1 MAKQK
6 ISRFAIAT
14 RVTLSLFLAGALV
27 TAVNYLSH
35 RHYQSYDFSGSGY
48 FTLSEK
54 TLSFIRSLKEPVKV
68 YLFFNPEHPLYG
80 RVEALLRRYQNAG
93 GDKFVYELIDPY
105 RDEVRAHAIV
115 NQYRLGDQDN
125 VVILDYQNRS
135 KFVDADAMAEME
147 MPSPIGNE
155 TERIKSFK
163 AEEAITSALVSLI
176 QDKPSKVY
184 FTIGHGE
191 GDIAS
196 LDPNSGFSELN
207 TRIQRDNILTT
218 NLNLLLDPV
227 IPSDANV
234 IVILGPTTSFQT
246 NEVVLLNDY
255 LKQGGKLL
263 LLLEP
268 GIQSGLD
275 ELLKNYGVI
284 ADNNYIVGAV
294 KVLGVQR
301 LLGTVPV
308 AEYANHPIVEK
319 MQRTTMVLNSVRSVR
334 ALNQNSSFQNVT
346 ELVKSSSSY
355 WGETSLN
362 SEDAK
367 FDEGQELKGPLS
379 MAIAVDAG
387 KVGEENVNLSGARLV
402 VIGSSGSFSNTQLVN
417 LPGALDLALNSLNW
431 LLRKETLIGIAPKQ
445 PKEFS
450 IGLTEGQLASLA
462 LILGIV
468 LPFSVLFLG
477 VGVWWKRR
485 R

>member
-14 RVTLSLFLAGALV
+14 RVTLSLILAGVLV
-27 TAVNYLSH
+27 TAINYFSY
-35 RHYQSYDFSGSGY
+35 RHYQTYDFSESRY

-54 TLSFIRSLKEPVKV
+54 TLSFVRSLKEPVKV

-80 RVEALLRRYQNAG
+80 RVEALLRSYQNAG
-93 GDKFVYELIDPY
+93 GDKFVYELVDPY
-105 RDEVRAHAIV
+105 RDEVRARSIM
-115 NQYRLGDQDN
+115 NQYRLGDQDD

-135 KFVDADAMAEME
+135 KFVNAAAMAEME
-147 MPSPIGNE
+147 MPSPMGEE
-155 TERIKSFK
+155 TERIKAFK
-163 AEEAITSALVSLI
+163 AEEAITSALVSLV
-176 QDKPSKVY
+176 QDDPSKIY
-184 FTIGHGE
+184 FTTGHGE
-191 GDIAS
+191 GDITS
-196 LDPNSGFSELN
+196 SDPHSGFSELN
-207 TRIQRDNILTT
+207 TRIQRDNIVTT

-227 IPSDANV
+227 IPSDANALV
-234 IVILGPTTSFQT
+234 IAGARTPFQT

-268 GIQSGLD
+268 GIESGL
-275 ELLKNYGVI
+275 EGLLKTYGVV
-284 ADNNYIVGAV
+284 ADDNYIVGAV
-294 KVLGVQR
+294 KVLGAQR

-308 AEYANHPIVEK
+308 AEYSNHPIVEK
-319 MQRTTMVLNSVRSVR
+319 MRLTTMVLNSARSVR
-334 ALNQNSSFQNVT
+334 ALNQNSSSQNIT
-346 ELVKSSSSY
+346 ELVKSSANY

-379 MAIAVDAG
+379 MAVAVDAG

-402 VIGSSGSFSNTQLVN
+402 IIGSSSSFSNTQLVN
-417 LPGALDLALNSLNW
+417 LPGVLDLGLNSLNW
-431 LLRKETLIGIAPKQ
+431 LLRKETLLGIAPKQ
-445 PKEFS
+445 PQEFS

-462 LILGIV
+462 LILGIA
-468 LPFSVLFLG
+468 LPFSILFLG
-477 VGVWWKRR
+477 IGVWWKRR